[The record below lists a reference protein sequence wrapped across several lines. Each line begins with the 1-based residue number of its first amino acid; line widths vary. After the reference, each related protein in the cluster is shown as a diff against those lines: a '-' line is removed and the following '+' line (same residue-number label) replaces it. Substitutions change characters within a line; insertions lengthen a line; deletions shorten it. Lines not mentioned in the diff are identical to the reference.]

1 MHVDSILY
9 RTYQIKSRC
18 DVFDAVLPENSQSAI
33 SDGLTAEQTFRPRIA
48 ELLLSSVL
56 QLRLPE
62 RVCPGELPFIDFP
75 IRAPTQHVVA
85 VDSLPPLHLSISSDH
100 GSATRRR
107 GPGLVPLDEVSPG
120 TRPPSPLYINH
131 FRPSYT
137 IHLPPKLT
145 YCNCQSGAVAG
156 LTVDCSLY
164 PLDTIKTRLQKA
176 RDTTSPQA
184 ARLSLRQTVRG
195 IYAGL
200 PSVLFGSAPSAAS
213 FFIVYDGV
221 KRSLLPPATSAET
234 PSRAHILL
242 THSLASSLGEIAA
255 CAVRVPTEVI
265 KQRAQAGLFGG
276 STLAAL
282 KDILALRH
290 AAPPGPDAASTPK
303 RGYARVIRELYR
315 GAGITIAREI
325 PFTML
330 QFTMWESMKEAY
342 GVRYLRRD
350 GGDSAQ
356 IPASTSAMF
365 GSVAGA
371 IAAGLTTPLDV
382 IKTRV
387 MLARRGDGSADAPVR
402 VKDIVRGIAQEGAGA
417 FWRGIGPRVAWIG
430 IGGAVFLGSYQW
442 AWNTLEG
449 KKKTAEEKN

>member
-1 MHVDSILY
+1 M
-9 RTYQIKSRC
+9 
-18 DVFDAVLPENSQSAI
+18 
-33 SDGLTAEQTFRPRIA
+33 AEQA
-48 ELLLSSVL
+48 ERETSVSSLWTRSLL
-56 QLRLPE
+56 
-62 RVCPGELPFIDFP
+62 
-75 IRAPTQHVVA
+75 
-85 VDSLPPLHLSISSDH
+85 
-100 GSATRRR
+100 
-107 GPGLVPLDEVSPG
+107 
-120 TRPPSPLYINH
+120 
-131 FRPSYT
+131 
-137 IHLPPKLT
+137 
-145 YCNCQSGAVAG
+145 SGAVAG

-176 RDTTSPQA
+176 RDHTAPQA
-184 ARLSLRQTVRG
+184 SRLSLRQTVRG

-221 KRSLLPPATSAET
+221 KRSLLPPSPDSA
-234 PSRAHILL
+234 PASRTHVFL
-242 THSLASSLGEIAA
+242 THSVASSLGEIAA
-255 CAVRVPTEVI
+255 CAVRVPTEVV

-276 STLAAL
+276 SSRLAL
-282 KDILALRH
+282 KDILSLRH
-290 AAPPGPDAASTPK
+290 APVSTAVPAAGTNAIIPSPTGTSPAPAAAK
-303 RGYARVIRELYR
+303 GGYGQVFRELYR

-325 PFTML
+325 PFTVL
-330 QFTMWESMKEAY
+330 QFTMWESMKENYAQ
-342 GVRYLRRD
+342 RYLRQKD
-350 GGDSAQ
+350 AGSGLVKQDQ

-387 MLARRGDGSADAPVR
+387 MLARRGDGGSNAPIRVR
-402 VKDIVRGIAQEGAGA
+402 DIVRGIAQEGFGA

-449 KKKTAEEKN
+449 TREAEKE

>member
-1 MHVDSILY
+1 M
-9 RTYQIKSRC
+9 
-18 DVFDAVLPENSQSAI
+18 
-33 SDGLTAEQTFRPRIA
+33 AEQPGGEQLVSSLWTRS
-48 ELLLSSVL
+48 LL
-56 QLRLPE
+56 
-62 RVCPGELPFIDFP
+62 
-75 IRAPTQHVVA
+75 
-85 VDSLPPLHLSISSDH
+85 
-100 GSATRRR
+100 
-107 GPGLVPLDEVSPG
+107 
-120 TRPPSPLYINH
+120 
-131 FRPSYT
+131 
-137 IHLPPKLT
+137 
-145 YCNCQSGAVAG
+145 SGAVAG

-176 RDTTSPQA
+176 RDTSAPQA
-184 ARLSLRQTVRG
+184 PRLSLRQTVRG

-221 KRSLLPPATSAET
+221 KRSLLPPPSSSET
-234 PSRAHILL
+234 PSRAHVFF
-242 THSLASSLGEIAA
+242 THSLASSLGEISA

-276 STLAAL
+276 SSLLAL
-282 KDILALRH
+282 KDILSLRH
-290 AAPPGPDAASTPK
+290 APASHTAPTAPVKS
-303 RGYARVIRELYR
+303 GYGQVIRELYR

-325 PFTML
+325 PFTVL
-330 QFTMWESMKEAY
+330 QFTMWESMKATY
-342 GVRYLRRD
+342 AQRYLRHD
-350 GGDSAQ
+350 ESATTKESQ

-387 MLARRGDGSADAPVR
+387 MLARRGDGGMGAPVR
-402 VKDIVRGIAQEGAGA
+402 VKDIVRGIAQEGPGA

-449 KKKTAEEKN
+449 EKKKTDDE

>member
-1 MHVDSILY
+1 LVSSLWTRSLIV
-9 RTYQIKSRC
+9 RNIIQSSYQT
-18 DVFDAVLPENSQSAI
+18 P
-33 SDGLTAEQTFRPRIA
+33 LTAF
-48 ELLLSSVL
+48 
-56 QLRLPE
+56 
-62 RVCPGELPFIDFP
+62 
-75 IRAPTQHVVA
+75 
-85 VDSLPPLHLSISSDH
+85 
-100 GSATRRR
+100 
-107 GPGLVPLDEVSPG
+107 
-120 TRPPSPLYINH
+120 
-131 FRPSYT
+131 
-137 IHLPPKLT
+137 
-145 YCNCQSGAVAG
+145 QSGAIAG

-176 RDTTSPQA
+176 RDHTAPQT
-184 ARLSLRQTVRG
+184 RVSLRQTFRG

-221 KRSLLPPATSAET
+221 KRSLLPPQSPGTKPT
-234 PSRAHILL
+234 PQSRTHIIF

-276 STLAAL
+276 SSLLAL
-282 KDILALRH
+282 KDILSLRH
-290 AAPPGPDAASTPK
+290 AAPASPSTSSAPAAK
-303 RGYARVIRELYR
+303 RGYGQVLRELYR

-325 PFTML
+325 PFTVL

-342 GVRYLRRD
+342 GKRYLR
-350 GGDSAQ
+350 SAETASSIVETQ

-387 MLARRGDGSADAPVR
+387 MLARRGDGGVEAPVR
-402 VKDIVRGIAQEGAGA
+402 VKEIVRGIAREGPGA
-417 FWRGIGPRVAWIG
+417 FWRGITPRVTWIG
-430 IGGAVFLGSYQW
+430 IGGAVFLGSYQY
-442 AWNTLEG
+442 ASNTLEG
-449 KKKTAEEKN
+449 RREVVEKGL

>member
-1 MHVDSILY
+1 MS
-9 RTYQIKSRC
+9 QQ
-18 DVFDAVLPENSQSAI
+18 PEGQP
-33 SDGLTAEQTFRPRIA
+33 LV
-48 ELLLSSVL
+48 SSL
-56 QLRLPE
+56 WTR
-62 RVCPGELPFIDFP
+62 
-75 IRAPTQHVVA
+75 
-85 VDSLPPLHLSISSDH
+85 SLI
-100 GSATRRR
+100 
-107 GPGLVPLDEVSPG
+107 
-120 TRPPSPLYINH
+120 
-131 FRPSYT
+131 
-137 IHLPPKLT
+137 
-145 YCNCQSGAVAG
+145 SGAIAG

-176 RDTTSPQA
+176 RDHTTPQV
-184 ARLSLRQTVRG
+184 RVSLRQTFRG

-221 KRSLLPPATSAET
+221 KRTLLPASSSEPQ
-234 PSRAHILL
+234 PRARIIL

-276 STLAAL
+276 SSLLAL
-282 KDILALRH
+282 KDILSLRH
-290 AAPPGPDAASTPK
+290 ATPSNPTAK
-303 RGYARVIRELYR
+303 RGYSQVFRELYR

-325 PFTML
+325 PFTVL

-342 GVRYLRRD
+342 GKRYLR
-350 GGDSAQ
+350 SAETASSVIETQ

-387 MLARRGDGSADAPVR
+387 MLARRGDGGSDAPVR
-402 VKDIVRGIAQEGAGA
+402 VREIVRGIAREGPGA
-417 FWRGIGPRVAWIG
+417 FWRGITPRVTWIG
-430 IGGAVFLGSYQW
+430 IGGAVFLGSYQK
-442 AWNTLEG
+442 ASNTLEG
-449 KKKTAEEKN
+449 RREKAERGI

>member
-1 MHVDSILY
+1 MA
-9 RTYQIKSRC
+9 QQ
-18 DVFDAVLPENSQSAI
+18 P
-33 SDGLTAEQTFRPRIA
+33 DGEPFV
-48 ELLLSSVL
+48 SSL
-56 QLRLPE
+56 WTR
-62 RVCPGELPFIDFP
+62 
-75 IRAPTQHVVA
+75 
-85 VDSLPPLHLSISSDH
+85 SLI
-100 GSATRRR
+100 
-107 GPGLVPLDEVSPG
+107 
-120 TRPPSPLYINH
+120 
-131 FRPSYT
+131 
-137 IHLPPKLT
+137 
-145 YCNCQSGAVAG
+145 SGAIAG

-176 RDTTSPQA
+176 RDPLAPA
-184 ARLSLRQTVRG
+184 ATRLSLHQTIRG

-221 KRSLLPPATSAET
+221 KRTLLPPGGSTQ
-234 PSRAHILL
+234 PQSRTHIIL
-242 THSLASSLGEIAA
+242 THSLASSMGEIAA

-276 STLAAL
+276 SSLAAL
-282 KDILALRH
+282 KDILSLRH
-290 AAPPGPDAASTPK
+290 AAPASSGASSAPASATK
-303 RGYARVIRELYR
+303 RGYGQVVRELYR

-325 PFTML
+325 PFTVL

-342 GVRYLRRD
+342 AKRYLRPA
-350 GGDSAQ
+350 GTVSSVTETQ

-387 MLARRGDGSADAPVR
+387 MLARRGDGAGAPVR
-402 VKDIVRGIAQEGAGA
+402 VKEIVRGIAREGPGA
-417 FWRGIGPRVAWIG
+417 FWRGITPRVTWIG
-430 IGGAVFLGSYQW
+430 IGGAVFLGSYQY

-449 KKKTAEEKN
+449 RREYKREAGI

>member
-1 MHVDSILY
+1 MA
-9 RTYQIKSRC
+9 Q
-18 DVFDAVLPENSQSAI
+18 P
-33 SDGLTAEQTFRPRIA
+33 DGAPLV
-48 ELLLSSVL
+48 SSPWT
-56 QLRLPE
+56 R
-62 RVCPGELPFIDFP
+62 
-75 IRAPTQHVVA
+75 
-85 VDSLPPLHLSISSDH
+85 SLI
-100 GSATRRR
+100 
-107 GPGLVPLDEVSPG
+107 
-120 TRPPSPLYINH
+120 
-131 FRPSYT
+131 
-137 IHLPPKLT
+137 
-145 YCNCQSGAVAG
+145 SGAIAG

-176 RDTTSPQA
+176 RDHTAPQT
-184 ARLSLRQTVRG
+184 RVSLRQTFRG

-221 KRSLLPPATSAET
+221 KRTLLPPQPTGSKTT
-234 PSRAHILL
+234 PQSRSHIML

-276 STLAAL
+276 SSLLAL
-282 KDILALRH
+282 KDILSLRH
-290 AAPPGPDAASTPK
+290 ASPTNTTTSGSAPAAK
-303 RGYARVIRELYR
+303 RGYGQVIRELYR

-325 PFTML
+325 PFTVL

-342 GVRYLRRD
+342 GKRYLRTAETA
-350 GGDSAQ
+350 SSLAETQ

-387 MLARRGDGSADAPVR
+387 MLARRGDGGVEAPVR
-402 VKDIVRGIAQEGAGA
+402 VKEIVRGIAREGPGA
-417 FWRGIGPRVAWIG
+417 FWRGITPRVTWIG
-430 IGGAVFLGSYQW
+430 IGGAVFLGSYQY
-442 AWNTLEG
+442 ASNTLEG
-449 KKKTAEEKN
+449 RREVQVEKSL

>member
-1 MHVDSILY
+1 MAQQTEAAPLVSLW
-9 RTYQIKSRC
+9 SRSLISL
-18 DVFDAVLPENSQSAI
+18 ALQSDI
-33 SDGLTAEQTFRPRIA
+33 PPWD
-48 ELLLSSVL
+48 LLRFSLSKHSAN
-56 QLRLPE
+56 
-62 RVCPGELPFIDFP
+62 VCPP
-75 IRAPTQHVVA
+75 
-85 VDSLPPLHLSISSDH
+85 
-100 GSATRRR
+100 
-107 GPGLVPLDEVSPG
+107 
-120 TRPPSPLYINH
+120 H
-131 FRPSYT
+131 F
-137 IHLPPKLT
+137 
-145 YCNCQSGAVAG
+145 QSGAIAG

-176 RDTTSPQA
+176 RHHAPSAPSPN
-184 ARLSLRQTVRG
+184 LSLRQTIRG

-221 KRSLLPPATSAET
+221 KRSLLPPVATDA
-234 PSRAHILL
+234 PSRTHIVL
-242 THSLASSLGEIAA
+242 THSLASSMGEIAA
-255 CAVRVPTEVI
+255 CAVRVPTEVV

-276 STLAAL
+276 SSLLAL

-290 AAPPGPDAASTPK
+290 PDPVTGAR
-303 RGYARVIRELYR
+303 RGYAQVVRELYR

-325 PFTML
+325 PFTVL

-342 GVRYLRRD
+342 AKRMLVAGSTGATLDAGTPVQV
-350 GGDSAQ
+350 S
-356 IPASTSAMF
+356 ASTSAVF

-387 MLARRGDGSADAPVR
+387 MLARRGDGGTRVRIRDVVQEISA
-402 VKDIVRGIAQEGAGA
+402 EGFGA

-442 AWNTLEG
+442 AWNTLER
-449 KKKTAEEKN
+449 KQESEKELE